1 MDDTLTITLPPDIQA
16 MLATMTQ
23 GEGLSPENVVQEAI
37 RDYLFIYQF
46 RSLRSQL
53 LQKAQAEY
61 TDDDIFELVS

>member
-23 GEGLSPENVVQEAI
+23 VEGLSPENVVQAAI
-37 RDYLFIYQF
+37 RDYLFIHQF

-53 LQKAQAEY
+53 LQKAQEEY

>member
-1 MDDTLTITLPPDIQA
+1 MDDTLTITLSPDIQA
-16 MLATMTQ
+16 ILATMTQ
-23 GEGLSPENVVQEAI
+23 VEGLSPENVVQEAI

>member
-1 MDDTLTITLPPDIQA
+1 MDDTLTITLSPDIQV

-23 GEGLSPENVVQEAI
+23 VEGLSPENVVQEAI

-61 TDDDIFELVS
+61 TDDDIFDLVS